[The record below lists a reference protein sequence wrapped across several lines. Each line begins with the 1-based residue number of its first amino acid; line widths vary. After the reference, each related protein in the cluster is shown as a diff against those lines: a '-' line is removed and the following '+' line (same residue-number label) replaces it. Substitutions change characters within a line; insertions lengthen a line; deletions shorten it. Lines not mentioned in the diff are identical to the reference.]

1 MDIYN
6 KAILALSKEN
16 YRLAGLFLEEARP
29 QVETEGMP
37 LPQPPGSAYQKRRIL
52 EKKIENVRK
61 S

>member
-1 MDIYN
+1 M
-6 KAILALSKEN
+6 AFF
-16 YRLAGLFLEEARP
+16 LFSSLFFFFFFFEEEARP

-61 S
+61 SLSY